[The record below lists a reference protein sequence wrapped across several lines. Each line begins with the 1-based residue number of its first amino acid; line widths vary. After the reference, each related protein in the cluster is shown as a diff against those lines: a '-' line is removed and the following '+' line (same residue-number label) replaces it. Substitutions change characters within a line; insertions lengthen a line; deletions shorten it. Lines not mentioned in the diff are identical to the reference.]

1 MKEGT
6 RVCKINYIVL
16 LQKLITLVIGIGAV
30 VGAMMMWNDPSGKT
44 WGGDS
49 LLEMLR
55 IKMPWPDLFFKNYIP
70 SSIVLLVINGFT
82 QLTATFLLFKRYSF
96 APWAVLINGL
106 ILMIWIILEW
116 WLFGLNTMSNIFF
129 VLGLIEVISAI
140 YHRPRV

>member
-55 IKMPWPDLFFKNYIP
+55 LKMPGPDLFFKNYIP

>member
-16 LQKLITLVIGIGAV
+16 LQELITLVIGIGAV
-30 VGAMMMWNDPSGKT
+30 VGAMMWNDPSGKT

-55 IKMPWPDLFFKNYIP
+55 LKMPWPDLFFKNYIP

-96 APWAVLINGL
+96 APWAVLISGL

-116 WLFGLNTMSNIFF
+116 
-129 VLGLIEVISAI
+129 
-140 YHRPRV
+140 

>member
-16 LQKLITLVIGIGAV
+16 LQELITLVIGIGAV

-55 IKMPWPDLFFKNYIP
+55 LKMPWPNLFFKNYIP

-96 APWAVLINGL
+96 APWAVLISGL
-106 ILMIWIILEW
+106 ILMIWIILECGC
-116 WLFGLNTMSNIFF
+116 L
-129 VLGLIEVISAI
+129 V
-140 YHRPRV
+140 